1 MKRLGLIVFAAVLAS
16 CPLVLQAQSFSF
28 SGGGLY
34 ASLSGSDFQGT
45 NAGIG
50 PELQFRY
57 HAASGFS
64 IGGGVQY
71 TSHDVDGISEN
82 YGVTGFFVE
91 PRYAFQVQSSSIH
104 PYLGARLALLN
115 QKIEVSGIG
124 KVTGSGTAFGAS
136 GGILLRLASAA
147 RLDIGVTWAKVSF
160 GDAELDGTTIP
171 DSDASGSAL
180 ALRAAVVF
188 QFGKK

>member
-1 MKRLGLIVFAAVLAS
+1 MQRLRFVAAILS
-16 CPLVLQAQSFSF
+16 ICPLVLEAQSFSF

-34 ASLSGSDFQGT
+34 ATLSGSDFQGT
-45 NAGIG
+45 NAGMG
-50 PELQFRY
+50 PEVQFRY

-82 YGVTGFFVE
+82 YGITGFFVE
-91 PRYAFQVQSSSIH
+91 PRYAFQAQSSSIQ
-104 PYLGARLALLN
+104 PYLGARLAFLN
-115 QKIEVSGIG
+115 QKLEVTGFG
-124 KVTGSGTAFGAS
+124 KFTGSGTALGAS
-136 GGILLRLASAA
+136 GGLLVRLSSAA
-147 RLDIGVTWAKVSF
+147 QLDIGVTWATVSF

-180 ALRAAVVF
+180 ALRAGVVF